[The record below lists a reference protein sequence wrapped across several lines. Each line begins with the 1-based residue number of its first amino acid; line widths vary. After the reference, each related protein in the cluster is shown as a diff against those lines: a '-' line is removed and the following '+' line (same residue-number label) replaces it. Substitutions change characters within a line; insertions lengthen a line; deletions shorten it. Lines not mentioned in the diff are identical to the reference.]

1 MSSPLPLGGPHGRT
15 HLTMEAAVG
24 KGEFGLRGGRR
35 GSRRAVETGNFLGRE
50 PAAATVGGDP
60 DVFDALGGNT
70 GRRS

>member
-1 MSSPLPLGGPHGRT
+1 
-15 HLTMEAAVG
+15 MEAAVG

-50 PAAATVGGDP
+50 PAAATVGGDL